1 MDTISVTLA
10 FNRQLTENEIKK
22 IDKHRFIEHMFIS
35 KANLSN
41 HVFKISYPKF
51 KGENNCVLIHDS
63 EIILECNKAFG
74 DIIKEV
80 RPKDNI
86 SIRIN
91 RIDIPYTFYME
102 NGEKFNDYKN
112 IFYYMA
118 YSFNYKNQKKA
129 KNIAISDFLK
139 EQVETILLSDSGK
152 VKCGN
157 YSIMIYNQYKKYLD
171 VYSNGVG
178 RIRKEH
184 SDLPLRIRIE
194 ISKKINMNC
203 MSLEKF
209 MKLDLYA
216 LYNNN
221 FIDFALEYLFNKDAI
236 NKLNMKRYKIWIKAF
251 GKVTSENNYKYIIQS
266 NLKLGDNYKVLR
278 NALGVCKTGKTLEGA
293 VTSIRK
299 ELKKYEIEKRFIIF
313 DVDKKLELI
322 KNKLESYKIKKV

>member
-10 FNRQLTENEIKK
+10 FDRQLTRNEIERIEKY
-22 IDKHRFIEHMFIS
+22 RFIKHMSIS
-35 KANLSN
+35 KTNLSH

-63 EIILECNKAFG
+63 KIVLECNKAFG
-74 DIIKEV
+74 DIIKEI

-86 SIRIN
+86 SIKIN
-91 RIDIPYTFYME
+91 RVDIPYTFYME
-102 NGEKFNDYKN
+102 NGEKFDDYKN

-118 YSFNYKNQKKA
+118 YSFNYKHQEKA
-129 KNIAISDFLK
+129 KIIAISDFLN
-139 EQVETILLSDSGK
+139 EQEESILLSDSGK

-157 YSIMIYNQYKKYLD
+157 YKIMIYNQYKKYLD
-171 VYSNGVG
+171 VYSN
-178 RIRKEH
+178 RIKSILKDH

-194 ISKKINMNC
+194 ISKKINMNS

-209 MKLDLYA
+209 MVLDLYT

-221 FIDFALEYLFNKDAI
+221 FIDFALEYLFNKDAT
-236 NKLNMKRYKIWIKAF
+236 NSLNMKRYQTWIKVF
-251 GKVTSENNYKYIIQS
+251 EKVTSENNYKYIIQF
-266 NLKLGDNYKVLR
+266 NLKLGDNYKILR
-278 NALGVCKTGKTLEGA
+278 NALGSCKTGKTLEGA

-299 ELKKYEIEKRFIIF
+299 ELKKCEIEKHFIIF

-322 KNKLESYKIKKV
+322 KKKLENYKV